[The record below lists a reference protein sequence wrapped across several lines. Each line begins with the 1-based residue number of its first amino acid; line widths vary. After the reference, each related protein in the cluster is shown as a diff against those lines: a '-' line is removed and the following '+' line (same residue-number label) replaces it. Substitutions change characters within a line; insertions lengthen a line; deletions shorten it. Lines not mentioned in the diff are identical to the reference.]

1 LTDANCYSEKE
12 VCDCMLY
19 DAVVNDDIDQDDDN
33 VQDFVWMGTQN
44 YR

>member
-1 LTDANCYSEKE
+1 
-12 VCDCMLY
+12 MLY